1 MSNSAGQSGG
11 WLTQI
16 AMGRHLS
23 YRAVRARLTLL
34 YGGLFVLS
42 GAALMLIAYLLLVNA
57 GFIFSLQSGPDASPS
72 LSGQAPAPGGA
83 ARTPLAGETT
93 HPSAQT
99 LAYWGAVARC
109 MRQHGV
115 AGFPMPADQVPS
127 SLSSV
132 GELSDR
138 DGAIL
143 VFPHGLNTE
152 SATFGRAAGVCGF
165 SADSAQQLN
174 HQNGR
179 RAHER
184 DELILQSGIALALM
198 SLLSLGLGWFIA
210 GRVLQPL
217 EAAHA
222 AQRQFVAN
230 AAHELRTPLTRQRAL
245 IQVALADPSA
255 DATSLRAAHERALAA
270 EQQLEQLINGLLTL
284 TRGQAGLER
293 LETVDLAV
301 VASDV
306 VSAYEAEVEL
316 HGLSVQTRLSA
327 APAQGDSRLTER
339 LVANLIANAIRHNR
353 AGGEVEIETGTYD
366 RSPFVSVANSGSVI
380 DLNDVER
387 LFRPFER
394 MGAARTAH
402 DGGHGL
408 GLSIVRAIADAHGA
422 KLSVSPRPQG
432 GLVVEVVFPTARAG
446 PRMRLSGVWLRR
458 AAPRATLGD

>member
-1 MSNSAGQSGG
+1 MA
-11 WLTQI
+11 I
-16 AMGRHLS
+16 GRHLS

-57 GFIFSLQSGPDASPS
+57 GFIFSLQSGSSPSPS
-72 LSGQAPAPGGA
+72 LSPSAQAPAPGGA
-83 ARTPLAGETT
+83 TRAPLAGETT

-99 LAYWGAVARC
+99 LAYWGTVARC
-109 MRQHGV
+109 MRRHGV
-115 AGFPMPADQVPS
+115 TGFPMPVNQVPS
-127 SLSSV
+127 SLASV

-143 VFPHGLNTE
+143 VFPSALNTQ
-152 SATFGRAAGVCGF
+152 SATFGQAAGVCGF

-174 HQNGR
+174 QENGR

-210 GRVLQPL
+210 GRVLHPL

-230 AAHELRTPLTRQRAL
+230 ASHELRTPLTRQRAL
-245 IQVALADPSA
+245 IQVALADPRA
-255 DATSLRAAHERALAA
+255 DESSLRAAHERALAA

-293 LETVDLAV
+293 LETVDLAA

-306 VSAYEAEVEL
+306 LSAYGAEAEL

-327 APAQGDSRLTER
+327 APVQGDSRLTER

-353 AGGEVEIETGTYD
+353 AEGDVEVETGTHD

-380 DLNDVER
+380 DVNDVER

-394 MGAARTAH
+394 MGPARTAH

-408 GLSIVRAIADAHGA
+408 GLSIVRAITDALGA

-432 GLVVEVVFPTARAG
+432 GLVVEVVFPSTRAG
-446 PRMRLSGVWLRR
+446 PRMRLSGALLRR

>member
-1 MSNSAGQSGG
+1 MSDSAGQSGG
-11 WLTQI
+11 WLTQMTI
-16 AMGRHLS
+16 GRHLA
-23 YRAVRARLTLL
+23 YRAARARLTLL

-57 GFIFSLQSGPDASPS
+57 GFIFSLQSGPEASP
-72 LSGQAPAPGGA
+72 GAQAPAPGGA

-99 LAYWGAVARC
+99 LAYWGTVAHC

-115 AGFPMPADQVPS
+115 AGFPMPVNQVPS
-127 SLSSV
+127 SLGSV

-143 VFPHGLNTE
+143 VFPLGLNTQ

-174 HQNGR
+174 QENGR

-230 AAHELRTPLTRQRAL
+230 ASHELRTPLTRQRAL
-245 IQVALADPSA
+245 IEVALADPGA
-255 DATSLRAAHERALAA
+255 DEASLRAAHERALAA

-284 TRGQAGLER
+284 TRGQAGLGR
-293 LETVDLAV
+293 LETVDLAAV
-301 VASDV
+301 TSDV
-306 VSAYEAEVEL
+306 LSVYGAEAEL
-316 HGLSVQTRLSA
+316 HGLSVRTRLSA
-327 APAQGDSRLTER
+327 APAQGDPRLTER

-353 AGGEVEIETGTYD
+353 ARGDVEVETGTYD

-380 DLNDVER
+380 DVNDVER

-394 MGAARTAH
+394 MGPARTAH

-408 GLSIVRAIADAHGA
+408 GLSIVRTIADAHGA
-422 KLSVSPRPQG
+422 KLSVSPRPHG
-432 GLVVEVVFPTARAG
+432 GLVVEVVFPTARTG
-446 PRMRLSGVWLRR
+446 PRTRLSGALVRR